1 MAITNLKRGRPTDY
15 TPELAK
21 EICTAI
27 ASSSKGLGRLCKDN
41 PNWPNQDTIFTWL
54 KIHSEFSEQY
64 ARAKRLQI
72 EVLVDEI
79 IEIADDS
86 SQDNIINQQG
96 QIICNN
102 ATINRAR
109 LRIDTRKWIASKL
122 APKIYGDK
130 IDNTH
135 SVDIISHE
143 EALKLLA

>member
-1 MAITNLKRGRPTDY
+1 LTIATFKRGRPTIY
-15 TPELAK
+15 TPELAR
-21 EICTAI
+21 EICTTI
-27 ASSSKGLGRLCKDN
+27 ASSSKGIGRLCKDN
-41 PNWPNQDTIFTWL
+41 PSWPTKETIFLWL
-54 KIHSEFSEQY
+54 KTYGDFSDQY

-102 ATINRAR
+102 ASINRAR
-109 LRIDTRKWIASKL
+109 LKIDTRKWIVSKL

-130 IDNTH
+130 INNTH
-135 SVDIISHE
+135 SINISHE

>member
-1 MAITNLKRGRPTDY
+1 MTIATFKRGRPTIY
-15 TPELAK
+15 TPELAR
-21 EICTAI
+21 EICTTI
-27 ASSSKGLGRLCKDN
+27 ASSSKGISRLCKDN
-41 PNWPNQDTIFTWL
+41 SSWPTKETIFSWL
-54 KIHSEFSEQY
+54 KTYGDFSDQY

-86 SQDNIINQQG
+86 SQDNIINKQG

-102 ATINRAR
+102 ESINRAR

-122 APKIYGDK
+122 APKIYSDK

-135 SVDIISHE
+135 SINISHE
-143 EALKLLA
+143 EALKLLM

>member
-1 MAITNLKRGRPTDY
+1 MTITKLKRGRPTDY
-15 TPELAK
+15 TPELVN
-21 EICTAI
+21 EICSTI
-27 ASSSKGLGRLCKDN
+27 ASSSKGISRLCKDN
-41 PNWPNQDTIFTWL
+41 LIWPTKETIFAWL
-54 KIHSEFSEQY
+54 KTYGDFSDQY

-72 EVLVDEI
+72 EVMVDEI

-86 SQDNIINQQG
+86 SQDNIINKQG

-102 ATINRAR
+102 ESINRAR

-135 SVDIISHE
+135 SINISHE
-143 EALKLLA
+143 EALKLLM

>member
-1 MAITNLKRGRPTDY
+1 MTIATFKRGRPTIY
-15 TPELAK
+15 TPELAR
-21 EICTAI
+21 EICTTI
-27 ASSSKGLGRLCKDN
+27 ASSSKGIGRLCKDN
-41 PNWPNQDTIFTWL
+41 PSWPTKETIFLWL
-54 KIHSEFSEQY
+54 KTYGDFSDQY

-102 ATINRAR
+102 ASINRAR
-109 LRIDTRKWIASKL
+109 LKIDTRKWIVSKL

-130 IDNTH
+130 INNTH
-135 SVDIISHE
+135 SINISHE